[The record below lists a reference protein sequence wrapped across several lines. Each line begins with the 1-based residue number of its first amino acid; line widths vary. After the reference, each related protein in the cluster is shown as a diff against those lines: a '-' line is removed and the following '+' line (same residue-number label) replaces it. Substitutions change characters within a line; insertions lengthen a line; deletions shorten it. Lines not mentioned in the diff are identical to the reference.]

1 MSPSAPPTD
10 PAPGAAARAYLPY
23 GRHPGPLP
31 QSPGPLPPATLV
43 HADRPTVPLPWEP
56 ADGPPDWPAVLG
68 TLMRELL
75 GRTRANW
82 MYPVDPATGTA
93 LAAPPGQGDCR
104 PAPSGGARYPIEA
117 YLALGAAPGR
127 PAAVY
132 HYDGVGHRLVAVR
145 PGDHRTALAP
155 GTGEAPDL
163 VLVLTAVFWR
173 SAVKYRE
180 FGYRLQQQETG
191 VLLAQAQT
199 VAESLGATVGV
210 RLRQDDRPVDALL
223 GLDPYRQSVTA
234 VLTLRHPAAP
244 APGPGPGSGLN
255 PSPSPAPGPGEPPSA
270 PSAAAVPVTPPTSI
284 LGLLP
289 YTAAVHGASLA
300 ERPDAVQPARP
311 VPAPGAGPAVPLP
324 DAAPL
329 GPAGLRA
336 GVARR
341 ASASNGFL
349 PVPMDRRAVAAVL
362 GAAAAGY
369 PGDLAGVGTA
379 PAAVALCCVVRDVT
393 GLTAGCYAYRGGEL
407 VPLPVPPGAPERI
420 AAGLAAP
427 PTRLDYLEAP
437 LTVLPV
443 AALEAGID
451 VYGDRWYRL
460 AHIEAGLALQRAA
473 LAAAALGLSA
483 RIRSDASCAATDEA
497 LGLPADGLTSL
508 SALHI
513 GTPRPGP
520 TLGFPV

>member
-1 MSPSAPPTD
+1 MPPTAPPAAD
-10 PAPGAAARAYLPY
+10 PVPGAAARAYLPH

-31 QSPGPLPPATLV
+31 QSPGLLPPPNLV
-43 HADRPTVPLPWEP
+43 HTDCPTVPLPWEP
-56 ADGPPDWPAVLG
+56 AEGAPDWPAVLG
-68 TLMRELL
+68 TLLRGLL

-82 MYPVDPATGTA
+82 MYPVDPATGAA
-93 LAAPPGQGDCR
+93 LPAPPGQGDCR

-117 YLALGAAPGR
+117 YLAVGAAPGL
-127 PAAVY
+127 PAALY
-132 HYDGVGHRLVAVR
+132 HYDSVGHRLSAVR
-145 PGDHRTALAP
+145 SGDHRQALAP
-155 GTGEAPDL
+155 APGEVPDL
-163 VLVLTAVFWR
+163 VLVLTTVFWR

-199 VAESLGATVGV
+199 VAESLGATVGM

-234 VLTLRHPAAP
+234 VLTLHHPAAP
-244 APGPGPGSGLN
+244 AT
-255 PSPSPAPGPGEPPSA
+255 GPGEAQAA
-270 PSAAAVPVTPPTSI
+270 PQAAPTARPVTAPASI
-284 LGLLP
+284 ARLLP
-289 YTAAVHGASLA
+289 YTAAVHRASLA
-300 ERPDAVQPARP
+300 ERADAVQPARP
-311 VPAPGAGPAVPLP
+311 VPAPGAGPAVRLP
-324 DAAPL
+324 GADLAGSAAL
-329 GPAGLRA
+329 HA

-349 PVPMDRRAVAAVL
+349 PVPMDRRALAAVL

-369 PGDLAGVGTA
+369 PGDLAGVAAA
-379 PAAVALCCVVRDVT
+379 PAAVALCCVIRDVT
-393 GLTAGCYAYRGGEL
+393 GLAPGCYAYRDGAL
-407 VPLPVPPGAPERI
+407 VPLPVPADAPERI

-427 PTRLDYLEAP
+427 PTRLDYLEAA
-437 LTVLPV
+437 LTLLPV

-451 VYGDRWYRL
+451 GYGDRWYRL

-520 TLGFPV
+520 VLGFLV

>member
-31 QSPGPLPPATLV
+31 QSPGPLPPAHLV

-56 ADGPPDWPAVLG
+56 ADGAHDWPAVLG

-117 YLALGAAPGR
+117 YLALGAAPGL

-145 PGDHRTALAP
+145 PGDHRRALAP

-163 VLVLTAVFWR
+163 VLVLTTVFWR

-191 VLLAQAQT
+191 VLLAQAQA
-199 VAESLGATVGV
+199 VAEALGATVGV

-223 GLDPYRQSVTA
+223 GLDPYGQSVTA

-244 APGPGPGSGLN
+244 AAG
-255 PSPSPAPGPGEPPSA
+255 PGPGEPPSL
-270 PSAAAVPVTPPTSI
+270 PSVPAVPVTPPTSI

-289 YTAAVHGASLA
+289 YTAAVHGASLT

-311 VPAPGAGPAVPLP
+311 LPAPLPAPGTGAAIRLP

-329 GPAGLRA
+329 GSAGLRA

-349 PVPMDRRAVAAVL
+349 PVPMDRRTLAALL

-369 PGDLAGVGTA
+369 PGDLAGVATA

-393 GLTAGCYAYRGGEL
+393 GIAAGCYAYRDGEL
-407 VPLPVPPGAPERI
+407 VPLPVPPGAPGRI

-451 VYGDRWYRL
+451 AYGDRWYRL

-497 LGLPADGLTSL
+497 LGLPTAGLTSL